1 MATAILVD
9 DRDFEEQMFIVVE
22 KMDVYYYLKIK

>member
-22 KMDVYYYLKIK
+22 KMDVYYLKIK